1 MGYCNV
7 KDQWNSSR
15 VSYKNGEFLSGMEF
29 FGMKINLYQNL
40 QG

>member
-1 MGYCNV
+1 MDKMGYCNV

-29 FGMKINLYQNL
+29 FGDED
-40 QG
+40 